1 MMKSL
6 RRFISPGIPT
16 FAGVI
21 LALAI
26 ALPASGDVLN
36 FAASLD
42 GLQEVPPNASPAT
55 GTASIVLDDVANTI
69 TVDLHFSGLLAAQTA
84 AHIHGPAP
92 PGVNAGVL
100 VGFPVG
106 QFDNQVFPI
115 TDTIEGHIKAGL
127 TYVNVH
133 TTLFPGGEIRGQV
146 LEEPVSIEDTSW
158 TRIKGL
164 YR

>member
-1 MMKSL
+1 M
-6 RRFISPGIPT
+6 
-16 FAGVI
+16 

-26 ALPASGDVLN
+26 ALPASGAILN

-55 GTASIVLDDVANTI
+55 GTASIILDDVANTI
-69 TVDLHFSGLLAAQTA
+69 TVDLHFSGLLAPQTA

-100 VGFPVG
+100 VGFPTG
-106 QFDNQVFPI
+106 EFDDMVFPI

-146 LEEPVSIEDTSW
+146 LEEPVSVENISW
-158 TRIKGL
+158 SGIKAL

>member
-1 MMKSL
+1 MKSL
-6 RRFISPGIPT
+6 RRLISPGIPT
-16 FAGVI
+16 LAGVM
-21 LALAI
+21 LALVI
-26 ALPASGDVLN
+26 ALPASGAVLN
-36 FAASLD
+36 FAATLD

-55 GTASIVLDDVANTI
+55 GTSTIVLDDVANTI

-100 VGFPVG
+100 IGFPIG
-106 QFDNQVFPI
+106 QFDDQVFAI
-115 TDTIEGHIKAGL
+115 TETIEGHIKAGL

-133 TTLFPGGEIRGQV
+133 TSLFPGGEIRGQV
-146 LEEPVSIEDTSW
+146 LEQPVSVDETSW
-158 TRIKGL
+158 GGIKAL